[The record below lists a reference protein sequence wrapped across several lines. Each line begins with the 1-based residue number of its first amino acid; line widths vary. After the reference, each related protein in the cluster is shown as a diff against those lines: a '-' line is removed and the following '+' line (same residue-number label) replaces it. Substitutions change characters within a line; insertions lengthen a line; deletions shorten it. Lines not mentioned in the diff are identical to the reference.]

1 MPNTTRH
8 KSTFFFI
15 TAAMLMLAVAW
26 PEVALSGDPAL
37 TSGPPGDLSETKN
50 LISAIFKV
58 VSSLIVVVALMLG
71 FVYLLKRFGIN
82 KGLQSSSMVKV
93 LETKM
98 VAPKKYIAIV
108 EVAGKTLSIG
118 VTDHNINL
126 LTELDSATV
135 KQFQSASEETHSPK
149 ITNKFAALLAKATG
163 KEV

>member
-1 MPNTTRH
+1 MVNITRH
-8 KSTFFFI
+8 RSI
-15 TAAMLMLAVAW
+15 ILVAAAMLMLAVTW
-26 PEVALSGDPAL
+26 PEVALSGDPSL
-37 TSGPPGDLSETKN
+37 TTEPLADLSETKT
-50 LISAIFKV
+50 LINAIFKV

-71 FVYLLKRFGIN
+71 VVYLIKKSGIN
-82 KGLQSSSMVKV
+82 KGLKSGSMVKV

-135 KQFQSASEETHSPK
+135 KQFQAASGETHSPRV
-149 ITNKFAALLAKATG
+149 TNKFAALLAKATSK